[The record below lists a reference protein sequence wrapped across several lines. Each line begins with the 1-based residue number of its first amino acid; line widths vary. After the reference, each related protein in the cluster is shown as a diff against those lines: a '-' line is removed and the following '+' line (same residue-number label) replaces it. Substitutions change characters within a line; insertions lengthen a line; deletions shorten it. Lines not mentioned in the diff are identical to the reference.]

1 VNWYKISLTEEEV
14 SQGLLLQILHQFHAL
29 WLENQPP
36 TDAAL
41 FAGRLSEKAE
51 SLFFSPAAIPFIS
64 DIIRRYDS
72 EAVEPPDISNL
83 VLLIGNADVRKRL
96 SGEHE

>member
-1 VNWYKISLTEEEV
+1 VKWYRINLTEEEV

-36 TDAAL
+36 MDAAL
-41 FAGRLSEKAE
+41 FAGRSNEDGE

-64 DIIRRYDS
+64 DIIKRYDS
-72 EAVEPPDISNL
+72 EEVEPPNIANL
-83 VLLIGNADVRKRL
+83 VLLIGNTDVRKKL
-96 SGEHE
+96 SEKHE